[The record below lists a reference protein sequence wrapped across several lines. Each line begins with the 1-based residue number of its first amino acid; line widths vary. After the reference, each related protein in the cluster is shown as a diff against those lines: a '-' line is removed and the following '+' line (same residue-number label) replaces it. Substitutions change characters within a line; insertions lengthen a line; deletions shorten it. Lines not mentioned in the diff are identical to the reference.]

1 MNKIFLDQL
10 QKLKKDSTRCKKK
23 FSNQRVDLKSDI
35 FHIESEKI
43 YLDYS
48 RNILDQN
55 TLANLTRLAKIL
67 NIKEKFKDLCSGNIC
82 NISENR
88 KVLHPAMRDTFF
100 DLDENTKKEIKQH
113 KKKFKK
119 LSEDI
124 NSGKF
129 KSFSGKKFIVTSLTR
144 SPGSLKVSLREI

>member
-10 QKLKKDSTRCKKK
+10 QKIKKDSTRCKKK

-55 TLANLTRLAKIL
+55 TFANLTRLAKIL
-67 NIKEKFKDLCSGNIC
+67 NIKKSLKICAQETFVIYLKIEKFYIP
-82 NISENR
+82 R
-88 KVLHPAMRDTFF
+88 
-100 DLDENTKKEIKQH
+100 
-113 KKKFKK
+113 
-119 LSEDI
+119 
-124 NSGKF
+124 
-129 KSFSGKKFIVTSLTR
+129 
-144 SPGSLKVSLREI
+144 